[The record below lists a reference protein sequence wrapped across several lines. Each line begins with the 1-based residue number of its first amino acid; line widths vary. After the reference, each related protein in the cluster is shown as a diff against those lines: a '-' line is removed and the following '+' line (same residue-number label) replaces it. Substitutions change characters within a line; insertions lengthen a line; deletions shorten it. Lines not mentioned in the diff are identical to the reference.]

1 MYLYKE
7 TSINIYKKNPRK
19 RLWSSL
25 LMLKLYTPTIEPSS
39 LLKLYSNSQVHTHY
53 YLVYKTLEIDFLKEH
68 KYTNRLFQL
77 LLGN

>member
-1 MYLYKE
+1 
-7 TSINIYKKNPRK
+7 
-19 RLWSSL
+19 
-25 LMLKLYTPTIEPSS
+25 MLKLYTPTIEPSS

-77 LLGN
+77 LLDK